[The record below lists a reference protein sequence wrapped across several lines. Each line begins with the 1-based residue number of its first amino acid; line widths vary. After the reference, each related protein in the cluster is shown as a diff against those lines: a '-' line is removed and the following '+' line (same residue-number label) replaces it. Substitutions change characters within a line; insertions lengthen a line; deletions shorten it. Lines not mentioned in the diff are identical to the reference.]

1 MTIALHLKNKVLTF
15 LFILNTS
22 QWLFLPDNDGAGV
35 EAGHPWWKRRQAS
48 RGIQTSVPL
57 PGEDVDR
64 LPACFS
70 SVLSHLSFFLSS
82 SFTLFYIKRD
92 LFSLLIS
99 PHYIKN
105 CFFFFSS
112 FSYFSLLSHSQSPES
127 GKKNISLGSF
137 LYIRKV
143 HCAIQYNPDKPRE
156 KSKMES
162 ALGFYSTTK
171 NWNRCPNFA
180 IVKELRHRMPNLRKH
195 C

>member
-22 QWLFLPDNDGAGV
+22 QWLFLPDNDGDGA
-35 EAGHPWWKRRQAS
+35 EAGHLRWKRRQAS

-105 CFFFFSS
+105 CFFFSQLFLFLFALSLAES
-112 FSYFSLLSHSQSPES
+112 WIWGEKYFSGICILRRCIVRFNTTLTNLQ
-127 GKKNISLGSF
+127 I
-137 LYIRKV
+137 
-143 HCAIQYNPDKPRE
+143 E
-156 KSKMES
+156 K
-162 ALGFYSTTK
+162 
-171 NWNRCPNFA
+171 
-180 IVKELRHRMPNLRKH
+180 
-195 C
+195 

>member
-35 EAGHPWWKRRQAS
+35 EAGHLRWKRRQAS

-105 CFFFFSS
+105 CFFFFPA
-112 FSYFSLLSHSQSPES
+112 FP
-127 GKKNISLGSF
+127 ISLCSLTRRVLNLGRKIF
-137 LYIRKV
+137 LWDHFCILGRCIV
-143 HCAIQYNPDKPRE
+143 RFNTTLTNLEIE
-156 KSKMES
+156 K
-162 ALGFYSTTK
+162 
-171 NWNRCPNFA
+171 
-180 IVKELRHRMPNLRKH
+180 
-195 C
+195 